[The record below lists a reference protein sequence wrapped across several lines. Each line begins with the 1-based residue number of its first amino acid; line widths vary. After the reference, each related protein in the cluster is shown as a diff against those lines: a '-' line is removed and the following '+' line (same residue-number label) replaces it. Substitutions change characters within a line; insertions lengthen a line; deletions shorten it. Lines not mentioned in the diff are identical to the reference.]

1 MTVADIPAE
10 HHTFVIDRTFP
21 QPRARVF
28 AGLATPATVRRWYLE
43 SDTKDVHS
51 FEMDFAVGGRER
63 ATYTHKGGTPVDGIP
78 FVNEGCYLDIVP
90 DQRIVSATAM
100 TAGSRRISASLVTYQ
115 LADLPDGGTHL
126 RFTHQGA
133 FFEGADGPRWR
144 EMGWQAL
151 LGRLAT
157 TLDR

>member
-1 MTVADIPAE
+1 VSAAHLPAE
-10 HHTFVIDRTFP
+10 HHTFVIDRNFP
-21 QPRARVF
+21 QPRGQVF
-28 AGLATPATVRRWYLE
+28 TALANPATVRRWYLE
-43 SDTKDVHS
+43 SETKDVHS
-51 FEMDFAVGGRER
+51 FEMDFQVGGRER
-63 ATYTHKGGTPVDGIP
+63 ATYTHKGGTPVDGVP

-90 DQRIVSATAM
+90 DQRIVSASAM
-100 TAGSRRISASLVTYQ
+100 TAESRRISASLVTYE
-115 LADLPDGGTHL
+115 LTDLPDGGTQL

-157 TLDR
+157 TLGR